1 MKYNYQLVMNI
12 FICERNPNATLA
24 DGFLLTGQTTVY
36 ELGGGGGGGGGG
48 VGGVECLCGY
58 HCFRSTPLFKT

>member
-12 FICERNPNATLA
+12 FICERNQNATLA

-36 ELGGGGGGGGGG
+36 ELGGGG
-48 VGGVECLCGY
+48 VGLNACVDITV
-58 HCFRSTPLFKT
+58 FVQPLSLKLDIFK

>member
-24 DGFLLTGQTTVY
+24 DRFLLTGQTMVY
-36 ELGGGGGGGGGG
+36 ELGGGGGLNDC
-48 VGGVECLCGY
+48 VDITVFVQIL
-58 HCFRSTPLFKT
+58 SLKLDIFK

>member
-36 ELGGGGGGGGGG
+36 GLGGGGREGLNAC
-48 VGGVECLCGY
+48 VDITV
-58 HCFRSTPLFKT
+58 FVQPLSLKLDIFK

>member
-12 FICERNPNATLA
+12 FICERNQNATLA

-36 ELGGGGGGGGGG
+36 ELGGGGGW
-48 VGGVECLCGY
+48 VECLCGY

>member
-36 ELGGGGGGGGGG
+36 ELGGGGGEGLNAC
-48 VGGVECLCGY
+48 VDITV
-58 HCFRSTPLFKT
+58 FVQPLSLKLDIFK

>member
-36 ELGGGGGGGGGG
+36 ELGGEGLNAC
-48 VGGVECLCGY
+48 VDITV
-58 HCFRSTPLFKT
+58 FVQPLSLKLDIFK

>member
-36 ELGGGGGGGGGG
+36 ELGGGGRKGLNAC
-48 VGGVECLCGY
+48 VDITV
-58 HCFRSTPLFKT
+58 FVQPLSLKLDIFK

>member
-36 ELGGGGGGGGGG
+36 ELGGGGGLNAC
-48 VGGVECLCGY
+48 VDITV
-58 HCFRSTPLFKT
+58 FVQLFSLKLDIFKK